1 MPLTDIL
8 ITSAWSLEA
17 TAGGGASTCGVGASE
32 IVSGCLGGS
41 GVGFWRLGSGGRIG
55 VAVGAAA
62 GGGDEDLAPSDRTGA
77 AVDSFGAADFGV
89 ATAGAFL
96 TGLGVLSGVGDN
108 TAG

>member
-1 MPLTDIL
+1 M
-8 ITSAWSLEA
+8 
-17 TAGGGASTCGVGASE
+17 
-32 IVSGCLGGS
+32 
-41 GVGFWRLGSGGRIG
+41 
-55 VAVGAAA
+55 AVGAAA

-77 AVDSFGAADFGV
+77 VVDSFGAADFGV

>member
-1 MPLTDIL
+1 M
-8 ITSAWSLEA
+8 
-17 TAGGGASTCGVGASE
+17 
-32 IVSGCLGGS
+32 
-41 GVGFWRLGSGGRIG
+41 
-55 VAVGAAA
+55 AVGAAA